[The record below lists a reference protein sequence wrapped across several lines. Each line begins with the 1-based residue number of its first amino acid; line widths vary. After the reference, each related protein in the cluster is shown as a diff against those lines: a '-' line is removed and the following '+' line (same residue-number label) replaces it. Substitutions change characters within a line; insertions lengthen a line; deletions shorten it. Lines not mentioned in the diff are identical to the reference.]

1 MHFKIGEKVILK
13 YTSETGLVHSAPD
26 MGIVQVQ
33 LDSEIVIPV
42 NIEDLL
48 PYTELT
54 ISQTNIINNKVQP
67 KLPEKSI
74 EFPKSAWRNTGVS
87 TAFIP
92 KTNKHQEVIEYDVFL
107 INDSQNQIISDIKM
121 ESKDGAIHYNGFLN
135 VGFAVFIGKIQKEV
149 LENHAIILI
158 NIADVFTSG
167 LENAKTQSL
176 KLKPKSFFSKEDVL
190 PLFDT
195 MGYVFKFQA
204 DPEKKAP
211 SESLKDF
218 TAKMMH
224 NKPIATPKKQHVP
237 HLDPIKRAVFTNEL
251 DLHVEAITEKG
262 QKLDPAQILHL
273 QMAVFDR
280 YIAEAIRLGVEKV
293 YIVHG
298 IGTGRLKS
306 AIAKRLSINPY
317 VLDFKNEYLPSY
329 GFGAT
334 EVKLR

>member
-13 YTSETGLVHSAPD
+13 YTSESGLVHSAPD
-26 MGIVQVQ
+26 MGIVQVK

-42 NIEDLL
+42 NMEDLL
-48 PYTELT
+48 PFTEKTVSQSNT
-54 ISQTNIINNKVQP
+54 IRPKVQSQ
-67 KLPEKSI
+67 LPEKSI

-107 INDSQNQIISDIKM
+107 INDSQNQIISDIKT
-121 ESKDGAIHYNGFLN
+121 ESDGETLQYNGFLN
-135 VGFAVFIGKIQKEV
+135 VGFAVFVGKIQKEA
-149 LENHAIILI
+149 LENHSTIIL

-167 LENAKTQSL
+167 IENAKTQSI

-204 DPEKKAP
+204 DPEKKLP

-218 TAKMMH
+218 TEKMLQ
-224 NKPIATPKKQHVP
+224 NKPIAPAKKQHVH

-251 DLHVEAITEKG
+251 DLHVEAISEAD

-317 VLDFKNEYLPSY
+317 VLDFKNEYLASY

>member
-1 MHFKIGEKVILK
+1 MQFKIGEKVILK
-13 YTSETGLVHSAPD
+13 YTSESGLVHSAPD

-33 LDSEIVIPV
+33 LDSEIIIPV

-48 PYTELT
+48 PYTEQT
-54 ISQTNIINNKVQP
+54 ISPTNIINP
-67 KLPEKSI
+67 KAPAKLAEKSI
-74 EFPKSAWRNTGVS
+74 EFPKSSWRNTGVS

-107 INDSQNQIISDIKM
+107 INDSQNQIISEIKM
-121 ESKDGAIHYNGFLN
+121 ESNDGAIQYNGFLN
-135 VGFAVFIGKIQKEV
+135 IGFAVFIGKIQKEV
-149 LENHAIILI
+149 LENHSIILL

-167 LENAKTQSL
+167 IENVKTQSI

-204 DPEKKAP
+204 DPDKKVP

-218 TAKMMH
+218 TEKMLQ
-224 NKPIATPKKQHVP
+224 NKPISSPKKQHVP

-251 DLHVEAITEKG
+251 DLHVEAISEND